1 MPFTGKYIHGNSLIH
16 QFNAQGKI
24 IVFIILIFTT
34 VFTDS
39 FFGYILLVAIL
50 GMIII
55 LSKFHLKLIF
65 SSIKYIWKFFIV
77 VF

>member
-50 GMIII
+50 GMKTYIF
-55 LSKFHLKLIF
+55 FHKIYMEIF
-65 SSIKYIWKFFIV
+65 YCYFYFKCF